1 MLINGQACREDLT
14 TKFIMKQNLT
24 PDGVAA
30 KIAEIYAM
38 TTTNR
43 LAEATAVETN
53 FKTWVSD
60 NFNLSTDQTTV
71 LTGISNLAASNYGY
85 NLAISFRNKLEVA
98 LIWPAPPSPPPT
110 KWLKMTNNILIATNG
125 SGDYEATGSLTFAFE
140 YR

>member
-1 MLINGQACREDLT
+1 
-14 TKFIMKQNLT
+14 MKQNLT

-43 LAEATAVETN
+43 LAEASAVETS

-60 NFNLSTDQTTV
+60 NFNLSTDQTTF
-71 LTGISNLAASNYGY
+71 LTGISSSAASNYGY
-85 NLAISFRNKLEVA
+85 NCGICFRNMLEIA
-98 LIWPAPPSPPPT
+98 LIAPSPKPGT
-110 KWLKMTNNILIATNG
+110 SKWLTLNNNIIVATNG
-125 SGDYEATGSLTFAFE
+125 SGAYEATGSLTFAYE

>member
-1 MLINGQACREDLT
+1 
-14 TKFIMKQNLT
+14 MKQNLT

-43 LAEATAVETN
+43 LAEASAVETS

-60 NFNLSTDQTTV
+60 NFNLSTDQTTF
-71 LTGISNLAASNYGY
+71 LTGISSSAASNYGY
-85 NLAISFRNKLEVA
+85 NVGICFRNKLEIA
-98 LIWPAPPSPPPT
+98 LIVPTPPTSPPT
-110 KWLKMTNNILIATNG
+110 KWLKMTNNILVSTNA
-125 SGDYEATGSLTFAFE
+125 SGAYDAAGSLTFAYE